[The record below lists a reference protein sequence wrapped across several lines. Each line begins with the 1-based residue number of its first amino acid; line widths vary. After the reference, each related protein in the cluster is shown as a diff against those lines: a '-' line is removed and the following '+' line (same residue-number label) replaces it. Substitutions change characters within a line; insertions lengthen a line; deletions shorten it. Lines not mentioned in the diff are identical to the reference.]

1 MDTSKSRL
9 SRRAFTATGLAAI
22 GATAACSNGIGNTND
37 VKIDARVN
45 ATLNQMYDRY
55 PGTRDLA
62 SKSAGMLVMPLVTE
76 AGFIFGGAY
85 GRGALRINGATVDY
99 YAALKGNAGLQM
111 GAQQYSHVL
120 FFMTDAALARF
131 RRSSGWTAGA
141 DLEYVV
147 MDEGDALTA
156 DTNTLTAP
164 GCCCGVWSGRHSH
177 RCHHRRLQIH
187 AHYPLIFIN
196 IR

>member
-85 GRGALRINGATVDY
+85 
-99 YAALKGNAGLQM
+99 
-111 GAQQYSHVL
+111 
-120 FFMTDAALARF
+120 
-131 RRSSGWTAGA
+131 
-141 DLEYVV
+141 YVYR
-147 MDEGDALTA
+147 
-156 DTNTLTAP
+156 
-164 GCCCGVWSGRHSH
+164 W
-177 RCHHRRLQIH
+177 
-187 AHYPLIFIN
+187 Y
-196 IR
+196 

>member
-45 ATLNQMYDRY
+45 ATLNQMYERY

-164 GCCCGVWSGRHSH
+164 VVAAVFGQAG
-177 RCHHRRLQIH
+177 
-187 AHYPLIFIN
+187 
-196 IR
+196 IRIGATIEGSKYTRIIP

>member
-62 SKSAGMLVMPLVTE
+62 SKSAGMLVMPLLTE
-76 AGFIFGGAY
+76 AGLGLGGGY
-85 GRGALRINGATVDY
+85 GRGALRVGGATVDY
-99 YAALKGNAGLQM
+99 YSATRASAVSSAAHQPSSPVLCARGMFRLNPSPAPAPVSWACPTKKG
-111 GAQQYSHVL
+111 
-120 FFMTDAALARF
+120 
-131 RRSSGWTAGA
+131 
-141 DLEYVV
+141 
-147 MDEGDALTA
+147 
-156 DTNTLTAP
+156 
-164 GCCCGVWSGRHSH
+164 
-177 RCHHRRLQIH
+177 
-187 AHYPLIFIN
+187 
-196 IR
+196 